1 MVIDGCVINET
12 CVLFFQPHRADVG
25 MARGRRGFR
34 GTDQSTW
41 SGMSTELQNWDN
53 QSWGKRSLTQSWS
66 LVSFIFSLSMFFNT
80 FCGAVA
86 LLRGGGECSTKNQPF
101 LGNVPSHGPASRD
114 HGAQNFSESV
124 SLPRK
129 LKRTLRNETHT
140 HRSTASY
147 FVRENFFWSTEEI

>member
-1 MVIDGCVINET
+1 MKHAFYFSSRIGLMWAWRGVGGGLG
-12 CVLFFQPHRADVG
+12 VLIRALEVEWVQSYKTEIIRVEG
-25 MARGRRGFR
+25 KGALRNRGPWFH
-34 GTDQSTW
+34 
-41 SGMSTELQNWDN
+41 
-53 QSWGKRSLTQSWS
+53 
-66 LVSFIFSLSMFFNT
+66 SFFSLSMFFNT

-147 FVRENFFWSTEEI
+147 FVRENLSLTNIVQS